1 MIELI
6 IQNWFLFALA
16 LVIGFATGWWIWARY
31 DSAGEAETRRIE
43 PEAQPVPQPVPAP
56 KAEPSPQPA
65 PEPVRDELKVDNLEK
80 AEANPI
86 AAAAAAPVA
95 AAVIPDS
102 KPKIAAAV
110 GAPDDLRQIKGVGPK
125 LNGLLNSLGVT
136 RFDQI
141 AAWGDSDIAEVDG
154 YLGSFKGRISRD
166 NWVEQADYLAKNDI
180 AGFEAKYGKMLK
192 G

>member
-16 LVIGFATGWWIWARY
+16 LLIGFATGWWIWAQY
-31 DSAGEAETRRIE
+31 DGAGEAHTGRIE
-43 PEAQPVPQPVPAP
+43 PEAQPVPAAKP
-56 KAEPSPQPA
+56 EPA
-65 PEPVRDELKVDNLEK
+65 PEPIRDELKVDNLAK

-125 LNGLLNSLGVT
+125 LNSLLNSLGVT

-166 NWVEQADYLAKNDI
+166 NWVDQAGYLAKNDI

-192 G
+192 N

>member
-16 LVIGFATGWWIWARY
+16 LLIGFATGWWIWARY
-31 DSAGEAETRRIE
+31 DSASEAETRRIE

-56 KAEPSPQPA
+56 KPKTA
-65 PEPVRDELKVDNLEK
+65 PEPVRDELKVDNLKK

-86 AAAAAAPVA
+86 AAAAATPVT
-95 AAVIPDS
+95 AAVIPDN

-141 AAWGDSDIAEVDG
+141 AAWGETEIGEVDG
-154 YLGSFKGRISRD
+154 YLGSFKGRIVRD
-166 NWVEQADYLAKNDI
+166 NWVEQAGYLAKNDI

-192 G
+192 N